1 MINDD
6 EFILPSTST
15 PSDSVIEDEEFTP
28 PRMCNGPFRF
38 TAELALTELL
48 VGIGRLEAGGW
59 ENRVFWKKEPGCW
72 ESRGWLENGKP
83 DGWGACG
90 VPRGSESVSEYGG
103 GADARIGLGKGLVV
117 CWTDPGPPFCL
128 ISLVSSGTSVILT
141 DKIFATI
148 WNDKSVEL
156 PSLGV
161 EKLQSPESWLSGAAE
176 SIHEAIASNIF
187 GE

>member
-6 EFILPSTST
+6 EFSLPSTST